1 MARPA
6 RRLAALWPARARAR
20 ARSPWPRRRR
30 RPRRRAPRAAR
41 AAFLIARPLP
51 RRLLR
56 ETFEPE
62 MLTPFT
68 TLDTTGPTA
77 TVIEV
82 GPRSNFSTAF
92 STNAVSICQSCG
104 LNQVTRLEKSRRYL
118 LITTRCARP
127 RARGARRRLWLVL
140 LLQTRH
146 AIPHPPAAPLSPAA
160 RRAGR
165 SPTMSAPPSP
175 RWCTTA

>member
-1 MARPA
+1 
-6 RRLAALWPARARAR
+6 
-20 ARSPWPRRRR
+20 
-30 RPRRRAPRAAR
+30 
-41 AAFLIARPLP
+41 
-51 RRLLR
+51 
-56 ETFEPE
+56 
-62 MLTPFT
+62 MLTPTT
-68 TLDTTGPTA
+68 TLDITGPTA

-118 LITTRCARP
+118 LVSTRCD
-127 RARGARRRLWLVL
+127 RARRSRGPGPTDRPSSAPSC
-140 LLQTRH
+140 RH
-146 AIPHPPAAPLSPAA
+146 AAAPPPRPSPAAPA

-165 SPTMSAPPSP
+165 SPTRSAPRSP